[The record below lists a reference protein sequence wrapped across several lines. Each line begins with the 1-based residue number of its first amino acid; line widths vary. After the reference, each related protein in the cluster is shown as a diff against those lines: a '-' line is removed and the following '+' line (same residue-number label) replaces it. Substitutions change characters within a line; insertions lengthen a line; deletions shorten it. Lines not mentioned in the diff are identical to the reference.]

1 MKKVLSILLA
11 LCLLVGALPVFTF
24 AAEDD
29 FVIED
34 GVLTKYNGPGGDV
47 VVPDGVTSISGI
59 AFEGRTDITSVTI
72 PASVTFLFLESD
84 VVWMGPFYGCDSIAE
99 VIVDPGNS
107 TFASVDGVLYS
118 KDMKTLLYCPPKLTP
133 NEGKLVIPDGVTTI
147 HKNVAFHDKN
157 DNIVSIAVPAS
168 VTSIPIYP
176 FSGCKKLSEI
186 SVNRDNA
193 AYTSVDG
200 VLYTKDMKELI
211 TYPAGKPSATF
222 TAPSGVT
229 IIRNSAFSD
238 CKSLTDIKL
247 QDGVKE
253 IKGSAFG
260 GCTSLA
266 SLTIPSSVKEI
277 YYAFNDDCTVK
288 DVY

>member
-59 AFEGRTDITSVTI
+59 AFEGRTDIISVTI

-118 KDMKTLLYCPPKLTP
+118 KE
-133 NEGKLVIPDGVTTI
+133 N
-147 HKNVAFHDKN
+147 
-157 DNIVSIAVPAS
+157 PAILPS
-168 VTSIPIYP
+168 QTYSKRRETRY
-176 FSGCKKLSEI
+176 SRWSYY
-186 SVNRDNA
+186 
-193 AYTSVDG
+193 YT
-200 VLYTKDMKELI
+200 
-211 TYPAGKPSATF
+211 
-222 TAPSGVT
+222 
-229 IIRNSAFSD
+229 
-238 CKSLTDIKL
+238 
-247 QDGVKE
+247 
-253 IKGSAFG
+253 
-260 GCTSLA
+260 
-266 SLTIPSSVKEI
+266 
-277 YYAFNDDCTVK
+277 
-288 DVY
+288 